1 MQQWTIGSGDVGVR
15 LDKYLAGADRLVSH
29 GRALTALERGK
40 IFVNDREV
48 TPADAGTR
56 LAVGDLCYITDPRAC
71 DRWCAPAE
79 TLRRGGGD
87 CDDFAILGV
96 SLLRA
101 LGVPAFVIVGRT
113 CDGSGCAWHAWVEGR
128 DRRGRFHLE
137 ATSGA
142 LVRGPW
148 RPAGYH
154 ADLVLGPGVCV
165 RAA

>member
-1 MQQWTIGSGDVGVR
+1 M
-15 LDKYLAGADRLVSH
+15 
-29 GRALTALERGK
+29 
-40 IFVNDREV
+40 
-48 TPADAGTR
+48 
-56 LAVGDLCYITDPRAC
+56 GDLCYITDPRAC